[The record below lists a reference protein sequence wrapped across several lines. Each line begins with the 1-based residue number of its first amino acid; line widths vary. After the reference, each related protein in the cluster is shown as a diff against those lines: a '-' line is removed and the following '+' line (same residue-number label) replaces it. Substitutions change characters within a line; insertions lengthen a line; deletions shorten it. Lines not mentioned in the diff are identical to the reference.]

1 MLIVPAIN
9 VLIGEKAILSLGLL
23 SSVTYVSFIALISIY
38 FYYYYHLCFSDSYTH
53 IWVRHKYAPE
63 CSFEQFCNNFQD
75 FQSNGGIRV
84 FYLWLSVK
92 NLTRVL
98 KINLRVLSNIYIYIY
113 IWNDIYDSIFD
124 FDSQA
129 FFYSMAWETWVCTT
143 TSTLFCWWMTCLK
156 LVKIAAV
163 IFCSFHTL
171 VFHLG

>member
-113 IWNDIYDSIFD
+113 EMIFMTQ
-124 FDSQA
+124 FLTLIHRHFST
-129 FFYSMAWETWVCTT
+129 AWHGKHGCVPLHLLCFVDEW
-143 TSTLFCWWMTCLK
+143 
-156 LVKIAAV
+156 LV
-163 IFCSFHTL
+163 
-171 VFHLG
+171 